1 MPQGFQKA
9 FSLTLVP
16 LSCTLILS
24 AVLGLSQRSMSNILL
39 YNLSAKAG
47 RRKAELLSGLESRVQ
62 RRMPALLGIKAF
74 LSTGLNS
81 VLLRATLPWASEI
94 QSPLH
99 CHLLHGA
106 TRYLLLQGFLFNLQ
120 LPGSTLQ
127 IHPLILWA

>member
-81 VLLRATLPWASEI
+81 VLLRATL
-94 QSPLH
+94 
-99 CHLLHGA
+99 HG
-106 TRYLLLQGFLFNLQ
+106 LQKFSHPSIAISFME
-120 LPGSTLQ
+120 LPGISSSRASSSTSSSLEAPCKY
-127 IHPLILWA
+127 IP